1 MYKARRVYTTD
12 TATHPKGYYLE
23 KVEARPA
30 EWVVENTVDNTP
42 VTVVADWITDGTP
55 KYFEGIP
62 AGDYILEEK
71 EAPSGFVRCSMEVEV
86 KASGEVQTYNLKN
99 DHVKLEI
106 YKYYRDSNGNM
117 SQLLNDHAAGLA
129 LYRAKTD
136 GNGNI
141 LIVDGQPQYDEAQL
155 IEEWM
160 TDDLSDYTENYE
172 TSTNFVDRI
181 KNFLG
186 FRGNTSFIASFEEK
200 YQEKGDQLVYI
211 TWQTKRGER
220 SANRISDKQTGLTD
234 SAVQLWQTD
243 EGKTIRITI
252 YRNVT
257 NGATDDSGQ
266 LPLNF
271 EYQFNYREL
280 ADMMK
285 SYDTLEGMHRID
297 YLPFTDVRDGM
308 KVGN

>member
-1 MYKARRVYTTD
+1 MTVTETTGKQAAELQDEKIKVEIVKTDAADQYRIDVISDYQTGLSTTEPKGSYSYGQIAGSHLTMYKARRVYTTD
-12 TATHPKGYYLE
+12 TAAHPKGYYLE

-30 EWVVENTVDNTP
+30 EWVVENTVDNIP

-106 YKYYRDSNGNM
+106 YKYYRDSNGNT

-141 LIVDGQPQYDEAQL
+141 LIVDG
-155 IEEWM
+155 
-160 TDDLSDYTENYE
+160 
-172 TSTNFVDRI
+172 
-181 KNFLG
+181 
-186 FRGNTSFIASFEEK
+186 
-200 YQEKGDQLVYI
+200 
-211 TWQTKRGER
+211 
-220 SANRISDKQTGLTD
+220 
-234 SAVQLWQTD
+234 
-243 EGKTIRITI
+243 
-252 YRNVT
+252 
-257 NGATDDSGQ
+257 
-266 LPLNF
+266 
-271 EYQFNYREL
+271 
-280 ADMMK
+280 
-285 SYDTLEGMHRID
+285 
-297 YLPFTDVRDGM
+297 
-308 KVGN
+308 